1 VGGSNLLSGKAMNNL
16 VYHRIALA
24 LTVTLL
30 LGGCSRMADPGPDR
44 LGLGYFPLQVGEVRL
59 YQVLEKHWRNNQI
72 FLVRDYQLRES
83 VTGSFE
89 NLEGGTSYLLERA
102 IKPAGS
108 AQWTIDSLWTARVDP
123 YRAILV
129 KNNRPVVVFV
139 FPPDENKTWNANSM
153 NASGAQEYRMVDVGR
168 PFGDGSL
175 PLGGERTVTVIQ
187 SDNDD
192 IVVETD
198 LRKEV
203 FGYETGLVYKDIEHK
218 LFEGFGAN
226 RIIVSGLEYRQS
238 LIAYEPPD

>member
-1 VGGSNLLSGKAMNNL
+1 MHN
-16 VYHRIALA
+16 YHFRITFA
-24 LTVTLL
+24 LTAILL
-30 LGGCSRMADPGPDR
+30 TGGCSRLADPGPDR
-44 LGLGYFPLQVGEVRL
+44 LGSGYYPLQVGEVRL

-72 FLVRDYQLRES
+72 FLERDYQLRES

-108 AQWTIDSLWTARVDP
+108 SQWTIDSLWTARVDP

-139 FPPDENKTWNANSM
+139 FPPEENKTWNANSL
-153 NASGAQEYRMVDVGR
+153 NATGAQEYRMEDVGR
-168 PFGDGSL
+168 AFVDDSL
-175 PLGGERTVTVIQ
+175 PPGSERTVTVIQ

-203 FGYETGLVYKDIEHK
+203 FGYETGLIFKDIDYK

-238 LIAYEPPD
+238 LISYERPD